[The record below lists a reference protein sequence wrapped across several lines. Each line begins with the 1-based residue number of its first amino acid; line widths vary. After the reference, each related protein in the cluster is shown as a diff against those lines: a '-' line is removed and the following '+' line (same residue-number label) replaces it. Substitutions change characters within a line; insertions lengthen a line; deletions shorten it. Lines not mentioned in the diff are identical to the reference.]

1 MSTGFPVYG
10 VFVLGNPVLFLG
22 IFCSKFSPIIWP
34 LSTELSLKDYAIVR
48 KDVMYVK
55 EYKKF

>member
-1 MSTGFPVYG
+1 M
-10 VFVLGNPVLFLG
+10 FLG